1 MALAWANGVSR
12 STSSLAFPLRLGLRQ
27 LRFRLIERC
36 NERTRIDLKKDIAL
50 TDDGP
55 FPVVLPDKVSADV
68 RLNLCVHIPVQ
79 YRHPF
84 AVNGH
89 ILLDDGYN
97 FDGRRSRRWSVRSGS
112 TSR

>member
-1 MALAWANGVSR
+1 
-12 STSSLAFPLRLGLRQ
+12 
-27 LRFRLIERC
+27 
-36 NERTRIDLKKDIAL
+36 
-50 TDDGP
+50 
-55 FPVVLPDKVSADV
+55 V